1 MFLYPKSIKDLEEHS
16 IQIDDIYAALCEEQ
30 IYWVKEKLRRLTKD
44 EKEDEAADLRMEG
57 YKDDEIIKKVN
68 HMRVL
73 LDTSVVLIEKG
84 KEPKSTDRV
93 KYTKTIPYPF
103 LIDYIEQHM
112 ARGKKWKLLYNNPV
126 YDIEFNG
133 KKISLSKE
141 VSCTIEN
148 AITSFLCY
156 LKLNNLLE

>member
-1 MFLYPKSIKDLEEHS
+1 
-16 IQIDDIYAALCEEQ
+16 
-30 IYWVKEKLRRLTKD
+30 
-44 EKEDEAADLRMEG
+44 MEG

-112 ARGKKWKLLYNNPV
+112 VRGKKWKLLYNNPV

-141 VSCTIEN
+141 VSFTIEN

>member
-73 LDTSVVLIEKG
+73 LDTSVVLVKKGEK
-84 KEPKSTDRV
+84 PKSTDRIE
-93 KYTKTIPYPF
+93 YTKTIPYPF
-103 LIDYIEQHM
+103 LISYIEQHII
-112 ARGKKWKLLYNNPV
+112 RGKKWKLLYNNPV
-126 YDIEFNG
+126 YDIEFNNVILNFN
-133 KKISLSKE
+133 KKKFY
-141 VSCTIEN
+141 TIEEV
-148 AITSFLCY
+148 ITAFLCY
-156 LKLNNLLE
+156 LKVNNLLK